1 MADFEE
7 KDKQLAFA
15 RAILQRIIAR
25 MHDAPD
31 DHHEESVQ
39 AIYNGLV
46 VAYERG
52 ARKEN
57 EGCAKASCS
66 MCREGD
72 VRYREHYTHGD
83 YVHIIE
89 EMKVQARCNANHILA
104 RMEGK

>member
-52 ARKEN
+52 ARNEN
-57 EGCAKASCS
+57 EAWVGLCNKLWLEADRKDPYCACIQATISMVGKAG
-66 MCREGD
+66 R
-72 VRYREHYTHGD
+72 
-83 YVHIIE
+83 
-89 EMKVQARCNANHILA
+89 A